1 MARSPVGS
9 CGMYCGKCDIY
20 VASTSSDTKLKA
32 NLAAKLSRVKGRKLG
47 PDDIHCWGCWSN
59 NRNCW
64 GKKCEF
70 RRCAMDKGIDFCYQC
85 MEFPCHGLTEFYN
98 SRPEARENLVRI
110 SKKGFEAFVSEMTSL
125 GINGE

>member
-9 CGMYCGKCDIY
+9 CGIYCGKCRIY
-20 VASTSSDTKLKA
+20 IASMSSDARLKSS
-32 NLAAKLSRVKGRKLG
+32 LAAELSKTRGRKLG

-70 RRCAMDKGIDFCYQC
+70 RKCAMDKGLDFCYKC
-85 MEFPCHGLTEFYN
+85 LEFPCQGLVEFYD
-98 SRPEARENLVRI
+98 RHPEARDNLTRI
-110 SKKGFEAFVSEMTSL
+110 SKKGFEAFVSEMTGMSADT
-125 GINGE
+125 E